1 MRFDADRGVQTE
13 TVDVGT
19 ELLAC
24 HSLARQRAP
33 ERQHLLPSAGAKG
46 DAVSD
51 GRRLQWPR
59 AVRACLTVGI
69 RLGQV
74 GLPHVLDQHT
84 PASEHLHE
92 PGDDGLQQRVQR
104 VVGGRTRLDEAGRAA
119 VAYVGLEPGSVQQM
133 AREHA
138 LHHLQHR
145 RDQLRL
151 RGQQHAQRDR
161 QRQHPLAHRH
171 MRR

>member
-51 GRRLQWPR
+51 GRGLQWPR
-59 AVRACLTVGI
+59 AVRACLAVGI

-104 VVGGRTRLDEAGRAA
+104 VVGGRTRLDEAGRAVGVAA
-119 VAYVGLEPGSVQQM
+119 VHAVQHQAVQVDVQVGGASRSVGS
-133 AREHA
+133 A
-138 LHHLQHR
+138 
-145 RDQLRL
+145 
-151 RGQQHAQRDR
+151 
-161 QRQHPLAHRH
+161 
-171 MRR
+171 

>member
-1 MRFDADRGVQTE
+1 VSIFMSRAM
-13 TVDVGT
+13 TVCSSACSASSVGA
-19 ELLAC
+19 LA
-24 HSLARQRAP
+24 SMKLGA
-33 ERQHLLPSAGAKG
+33 PSA
-46 DAVSD
+46 S
-51 GRRLQWPR
+51 RRYTPSSTRQCRWMF
-59 AVRACLTVGI
+59 
-69 RLGQV
+69 RLAAQAEA
-74 GLPHVLDQHT
+74 LDQR
-84 PASEHLHE
+84 
-92 PGDDGLQQRVQR
+92 D
-104 VVGGRTRLDEAGRAA
+104 RAA

>member
-1 MRFDADRGVQTE
+1 MQTE

-51 GRRLQWPR
+51 GRGLQWPR
-59 AVRACLTVGI
+59 AVRACLAVGI

-104 VVGGRTRLDEAGRAA
+104 VVGGRTRLDEAGRAVGVAA
-119 VAYVGLEPGSVQQM
+119 VHAVQHQAVQVDVQVGGASRSVGS
-133 AREHA
+133 A
-138 LHHLQHR
+138 
-145 RDQLRL
+145 
-151 RGQQHAQRDR
+151 
-161 QRQHPLAHRH
+161 
-171 MRR
+171 

>member
-1 MRFDADRGVQTE
+1 MFR
-13 TVDVGT
+13 
-19 ELLAC
+19 LA
-24 HSLARQRAP
+24 AQA
-33 ERQHLLPSAGAKG
+33 EA
-46 DAVSD
+46 
-51 GRRLQWPR
+51 
-59 AVRACLTVGI
+59 
-69 RLGQV
+69 
-74 GLPHVLDQHT
+74 LDQR
-84 PASEHLHE
+84 
-92 PGDDGLQQRVQR
+92 D
-104 VVGGRTRLDEAGRAA
+104 RAA

>member
-1 MRFDADRGVQTE
+1 MSSTSTPRRVSIFM
-13 TVDVGT
+13 
-19 ELLAC
+19 
-24 HSLARQRAP
+24 SLAMTVCSSACSASSVGA
-33 ERQHLLPSAGAKG
+33 LASMKLGAPSA
-46 DAVSD
+46 SL
-51 GRRLQWPR
+51 RYTPSSTRQCRWMFRLAAQ
-59 AVRACLTVGI
+59 AEA
-69 RLGQV
+69 
-74 GLPHVLDQHT
+74 LDQR
-84 PASEHLHE
+84 
-92 PGDDGLQQRVQR
+92 D
-104 VVGGRTRLDEAGRAA
+104 RAA